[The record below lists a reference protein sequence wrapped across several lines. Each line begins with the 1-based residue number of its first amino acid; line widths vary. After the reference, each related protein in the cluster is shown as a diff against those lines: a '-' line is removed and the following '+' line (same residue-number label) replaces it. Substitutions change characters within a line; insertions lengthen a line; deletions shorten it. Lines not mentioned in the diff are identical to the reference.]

1 MKDNTDIF
9 NSYSRIRKL
18 IGILGLLLP
27 VLIVIFYGGFLPS
40 ISLFYYT
47 RSAVFFIAILAAFG
61 LFLISYEG
69 YKPKEKEKGFSD
81 NFVTHLGGFAILIVV
96 LVPTACLD
104 KVFNVCNECIS
115 GKYCLFG
122 HHDKSIQIVHL
133 VSAGLFFFFMGYMS
147 LINFTRG
154 NDKKYHFMYKL
165 CGYTIWISLLLLVI
179 EFIIR
184 MLFIDDFNLTGY
196 DVYILETI
204 MVFAFAISWLL
215 KGRTIEY
222 IIELKN
228 SLLKFL
234 RLKKA

>member
-27 VLIVIFYGGFLPS
+27 FLIVIFYCGFLPS
-40 ISLFYYT
+40 ISLYYYT

-81 NFVTHLGGFAILIVV
+81 NFITHVGGFAILIVV
-96 LVPTACLD
+96 LVPTACADTAL
-104 KVFNVCNECIS
+104 KICNVCIS

-122 HHDKSIQIVHL
+122 HDIENINILHL
-133 VSAGLFFFFMGYMS
+133 ISAAIFFIAMGYMS
-147 LINFTRG
+147 IFNFTRG
-154 NDKKYHFMYKL
+154 TDKKYHFMYKF
-165 CGYTIWISLLLLVI
+165 CGYTIWFSMLLLVI
-179 EFIIR
+179 EFGIR
-184 MLFIDDFNLTGY
+184 LSGGKGYITVY
-196 DVYILETI
+196 DVFILETV
-204 MVFAFAISWLL
+204 MVVAFAISWLL

-222 IIELKN
+222 VIEFKN
-228 SLLKFL
+228 SSLKFL

>member
-81 NFVTHLGGFAILIVV
+81 NFVTHVSGFAILIVV
-96 LVPTACLD
+96 LVPTACLETAF
-104 KVFNVCNECIS
+104 KVCNVCIS
-115 GKYCLFG
+115 GKFCLFG
-122 HHDKSIQIVHL
+122 HDIKDINYVHL
-133 VSAGLFFFFMGYMS
+133 ISAAIFFFAMGYMS
-147 LINFTRG
+147 IINFTRG
-154 NDKKYHFMYKL
+154 NDEKYHFMYKF
-165 CGYTIWISLLLLVI
+165 CGYVIWSSLLLLAI

-184 MLFIDDFNLTGY
+184 LSGGEGYVTVY
-196 DVYILETI
+196 DVFILETVMI
-204 MVFAFAISWLL
+204 VAFAISWLL

-228 SLLKFL
+228 SSLKFL